1 MGLPLIRRGIMIRN
15 EAELVERASQHDQAA
30 FADLYNTYVEK
41 IYKYVYYKV
50 GNAAD
55 AEDLCEQVF
64 LKAWEA
70 IGRFK
75 WCGYPF
81 SSWLYKLA
89 HNLVVDHYR
98 TKRDPMPLNDLLYTP
113 LEPADPENALHATVE
128 AEEMTQA
135 LAQLTEEQRQVINL
149 KFVEGYSNLEI
160 AELMNKKEGAI
171 RALQYRALRSLQCI
185 LRSEEERELE
195 FFPRYLDATAS

>member
-1 MGLPLIRRGIMIRN
+1 MICN

-50 GNAAD
+50 GNTAD

-128 AEEMTQA
+128 AEEMSQA
-135 LAQLTEEQRQVINL
+135 LAQLTEEQRHVINL
-149 KFVEGYSNLEI
+149 KFVEGYSNIEI

-171 RALQYRALRSLQCI
+171 RALQYRALRSLHGI

-195 FFPRYLDATAS
+195 FVPRYLDATAS

>member
-1 MGLPLIRRGIMIRN
+1 MICN
-15 EAELVERASQHDQAA
+15 EAELVERATMRDQSA
-30 FADLYNTYVEK
+30 FAELYNTYVDK

-70 IGRFK
+70 IGRYK

-98 TKRDPMPLNDLLYTP
+98 TRRDPMPLNDLLYTP
-113 LEPADPENALHATVE
+113 LEPADPENALHATLE
-128 AEEMTQA
+128 AEEIRRA
-135 LAQLTEEQRQVINL
+135 IAQLTGEQRQVIQL

-160 AELMNKKEGAI
+160 AEMLNKKEGAI
-171 RALQYRALRSLQCI
+171 RALQYRALRSLQGI
-185 LRSEEERELE
+185 LQSEEEREME
-195 FFPRYLDATAS
+195 FVPRYLDATAS

>member
-1 MGLPLIRRGIMIRN
+1 MISN
-15 EAELVERASQHDQAA
+15 EAELVERASQHDQSA
-30 FADLYNTYVEK
+30 FAELYTTYVDK

-50 GNAAD
+50 GNPAD

-70 IGRFK
+70 IGRYK

-98 TKRDPMPLNDLLYTP
+98 TRRDPMPLNDLLYTS
-113 LEPADPENALHATVE
+113 LEPADPENAMHAAVE
-128 AEEMTQA
+128 AEEIGQA
-135 LAQLTEEQRQVINL
+135 VAQLTDEQRQVINL
-149 KFVEGYSNLEI
+149 KFVEGYSNFEI
-160 AELMNKKEGAI
+160 AEMLNKKEGAI
-171 RALQYRALRSLQCI
+171 RALQYRALRSLQSI
-185 LRSEEERELE
+185 LESEEERELE
-195 FFPRYLDATAS
+195 FVPRYLDAAAS